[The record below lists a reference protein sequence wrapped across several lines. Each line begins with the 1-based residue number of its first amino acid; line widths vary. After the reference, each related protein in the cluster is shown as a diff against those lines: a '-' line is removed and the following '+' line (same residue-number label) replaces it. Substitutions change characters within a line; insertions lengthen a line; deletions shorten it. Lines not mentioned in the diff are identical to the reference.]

1 MLVVADTTPL
11 NYLILI
17 EYIAILAPLYER
29 VVIPSAVA
37 TELRHPKAPAPVRA
51 WIAEPPPWCT
61 IQQAQGQPDTALLQL
76 DPGEREALLLVQAL
90 GADVFLTD
98 DLEGREEA
106 IYRGIAVTGTLGTL
120 GRAALR
126 GLIDLPT
133 ALGRLQTTTFYA
145 PPEIIA
151 AMLAQDA
158 ARKARPSPSEESA
171 E

>member
-17 EYIAILAPLYER
+17 EHIAILAPLYER

-37 TELRHPKAPAPVRA
+37 TELRHHKAPAPVRA

-76 DPGEREALLLVQAL
+76 GPGEREALLLVQEL

-106 IYRGIAVTGTLGTL
+106 IYRGIAVTGTLG
-120 GRAALR
+120 RAALR

-133 ALGRLQTTTFYA
+133 AIGRLQTTTFYA

-151 AMLAQDA
+151 AMLSEDA
-158 ARKARPSPSEESA
+158 ARKARPSSSDESSE
-171 E
+171 